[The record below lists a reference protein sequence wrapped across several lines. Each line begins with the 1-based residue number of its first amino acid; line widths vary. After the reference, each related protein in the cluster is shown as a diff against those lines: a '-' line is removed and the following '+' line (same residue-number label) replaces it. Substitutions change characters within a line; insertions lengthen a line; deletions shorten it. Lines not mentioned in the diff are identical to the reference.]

1 MKRKRR
7 SSVWRALIEAKT
19 RERRR
24 VEADIEAAQAAL
36 AEAQAAVEARQ
47 DAQRQAEQR
56 LDAHLRSMD
65 DLTTGS
71 ALTAQA
77 YLQYDAYRV
86 VLDDA
91 VAQAEQAVA
100 AAQGV
105 VAEREAA
112 LQAQRRRL
120 ARLDAMLERCRETA
134 DRLDRKED
142 TELELATEEEA
153 IEAIVARARYT
164 TTH

>member
-36 AEAQAAVEARQ
+36 AEAQTAVEARQ
-47 DAQRQAEQR
+47 DALRQAEQH
-56 LDAHLRSMD
+56 LDDHLRSMD
-65 DLTTGS
+65 DLTTGPS
-71 ALTAQA
+71 LTAQA
-77 YLQYDAYRV
+77 YLQYDAYRTQLEGGV
-86 VLDDA
+86 G
-91 VAQAEQAVA
+91 QAEQAVA

-112 LQAQRRRL
+112 LQAQRRKL

-142 TELELATEEEA
+142 AERELATEEEA
-153 IEAIVARARYT
+153 VEAILARIRYT

>member
-47 DAQRQAEQR
+47 DAKRQAEQR

-65 DLTTGS
+65 DLTTGAS
-71 ALTAQA
+71 LTAQA
-77 YLQYDAYRV
+77 YLQYDAFREQ
-86 VLDDA
+86 LDGA

-120 ARLDAMLERCRETA
+120 ARLDAMLDHCRETA

-164 TTH
+164 TPH